1 VITTIKAHGRTRRDT
16 AALVAHLEKTESGQ
30 VVDIIRIAGSPA
42 SDMAGAFAD
51 FERIRDGSRATIA
64 FQHLPLSPGRPWTAA
79 ERDTA
84 VDRILAA
91 LGAEHHGYVLVAH
104 RNKPRARGEAGDEHF
119 HLVIAHVGPGLRAL
133 DLSYSYA
140 ELEAVRA
147 SLEIDFD
154 EPLTP
159 SRRSAAIAARLR
171 RDGRE
176 AVAERVEAAA
186 PAQSELPR
194 SGLTSRIH
202 ARLERLGI
210 AAPLVRARVISAY
223 GLDGA
228 GFEAAL
234 SEAGL
239 SCTPGDQVA
248 GAWVVRQGDV
258 LVGALD
264 RLVARP
270 RAVVAARMRS
280 LVTGVGETADPRL
293 APVEAAQR
301 EGDRDGEP
309 IPEPVVRIVDGMA
322 DSGMPQPPRLDT
334 PSPLAL
340 WQARLKQRLAL
351 EQEALK
357 RAQQRSSVPTSRWH
371 KEEEARAER
380 RTARTERARAAALV
394 QDLEASQ
401 APPGILT
408 RWFGAKKRP
417 DPNPELDAARAILA
431 HASEREANA
440 ETKLESLPDLVAH
453 EAADYAR
460 RMRIED
466 EASKTAERDA
476 ENQIAFF
483 EDALIVLDYE
493 PWRAAIGIEAIRD
506 GVRRLRRA
514 ARLTAQSHPHN
525 DPTPVDG
532 LEASLRW
539 IPRVV

>member
-1 VITTIKAHGRTRRDT
+1 
-16 AALVAHLEKTESGQ
+16 
-30 VVDIIRIAGSPA
+30 
-42 SDMAGAFAD
+42 
-51 FERIRDGSRATIA
+51 
-64 FQHLPLSPGRPWTAA
+64 
-79 ERDTA
+79 
-84 VDRILAA
+84 
-91 LGAEHHGYVLVAH
+91 
-104 RNKPRARGEAGDEHF
+104 
-119 HLVIAHVGPGLRAL
+119 VIAHVGPGLRAL

-210 AAPLVRARVISAY
+210 AAPLVRARVIAAY
-223 GLDGA
+223 ALDGA

-293 APVEAAQR
+293 TPVEAAQR
-301 EGDRDGEP
+301 EGDRDAEP

-357 RAQQRSSVPTSRWH
+357 RAQQRSSVPPDRWH
-371 KEEEARAER
+371 EEREARAER
-380 RTARTERARAAALV
+380 RAARTERANAAARVETLK
-394 QDLEASQ
+394 ASQ
-401 APPGILT
+401 ASPGILA
-408 RWFGAKKRP
+408 RWFGPRWFGPKKRP
-417 DPNPELDAARAILA
+417 DPELVAAQAALTEAYEKEALA
-431 HASEREANA
+431 EI
-440 ETKLESLPDLVAH
+440 KLESLPTLMAS
-453 EAADYAR
+453 EARDYAR

-466 EASKTAERDA
+466 EASKPAERDA
-476 ENQIAFF
+476 KDQIAFF
-483 EDALIVLDYE
+483 EDALTVLARE
-493 PWRAAIGIEAIRD
+493 PGRAAMGLEAIYD
-506 GVRRLRRA
+506 GVRRLRCADRPP
-514 ARLTAQSHPHN
+514 AQSRPHD

-539 IPRVV
+539 VPRGV

>member
-1 VITTIKAHGRTRRDT
+1 VIATIRPRGRTRRDT
-16 AALVAHLEKTESGQ
+16 AALVAHLEKTDSGQ
-30 VVDIIRIAGSPA
+30 VVDVVRIAGSPA
-42 SDMAGAFAD
+42 GDMAGAFAD
-51 FERIRDGSRATIA
+51 FERIRDGSCATIA
-64 FQHLPLSPGRPWTAA
+64 LQHLTISPGRPWTAVQ
-79 ERDTA
+79 RDEA
-84 VDRILAA
+84 VNRILAG
-91 LGAEHHGYVLVAH
+91 LGAERRGYVLVAH
-104 RNKPRARGEAGDEHF
+104 QNKPRARGEAGTEHF

-133 DLSYSYA
+133 ELSHSYA

-147 SLEIDFD
+147 RLECDFG

-159 SRRSAAIAARLR
+159 SRRSAAIAVRLR
-171 RDGRE
+171 RDGWD

-186 PAQSELPR
+186 LAQGELPR
-194 SGLTSRIH
+194 SGLTSRIR
-202 ARLERLGI
+202 AWLERLGI
-210 AAPLVRARVISAY
+210 AAPLVRARVMAAY
-223 GLDGA
+223 ALDGA

-280 LVTGVGETADPRL
+280 LVTGAGETADPRL

-301 EGDRDGEP
+301 EGDRDAEP
-309 IPEPVVRIVDGMA
+309 IPAPVVPIVDGMA
-322 DSGMPQPPRLDT
+322 RSQPPRSDA
-334 PSPLAL
+334 PSPLTQ
-340 WQARLKQRLAL
+340 WRARFVQDLAL
-351 EQEALK
+351 EQGALK

-380 RTARTERARAAALV
+380 RTARAEQARAAALV
-394 QDLEASQ
+394 QTLEARQ

-417 DPNPELDAARAILA
+417 DPELDAARAALA
-431 HASEREANA
+431 HASKREANA
-440 ETKLESLPDLVAH
+440 ETKLKNLPDLIAW

-466 EASKTAERDA
+466 EAAETAERDA
-476 ENQIAFF
+476 ENQIAFC
-483 EDALIVLDYE
+483 EDALTVLDYE
-493 PWRAAIGIEAIRD
+493 PWRAAIGIEAICD
-506 GVRRLRRA
+506 GVRQLRCVD
-514 ARLTAQSHPHN
+514 RLTAQSRPHD

-539 IPRVV
+539 VPRVV

>member
-1 VITTIKAHGRTRRDT
+1 MITTIKAHGRTRRDT

-64 FQHLPLSPGRPWTAA
+64 LQHLPLSPGRPWTAA

-84 VDRILAA
+84 VNRILAA
-91 LGAEHHGYVLVAH
+91 LGAKHHGYVLVAH

-210 AAPLVRARVISAY
+210 AAPLVRARVITAY
-223 GLDGA
+223 ALDGA

-270 RAVVAARMRS
+270 RTVVAARMQS

-293 APVEAAQR
+293 TPVEAAQR
-301 EGDRDGEP
+301 EGDRDAEP
-309 IPEPVVRIVDGMA
+309 IPEPVVRIVDGMTEV
-322 DSGMPQPPRLDT
+322 GMPQPSRLDT
-334 PSPLAL
+334 PSPFAH
-340 WQARLKQRLAL
+340 WQAQLAQGIAQEQKAL
-351 EQEALK
+351 E
-357 RAQQRSSVPTSRWH
+357 RAQQRSSVPPDRRH
-371 KEEEARAER
+371 EEREASAER
-380 RTARTERARAAALV
+380 RAARTERASAAARVETLK
-394 QDLEASQ
+394 ASQ
-401 APPGILT
+401 ASPGILA
-408 RWFGAKKRP
+408 RWFGPKKRP
-417 DPNPELDAARAILA
+417 DPELVAAQAALTDAYEKEALA
-431 HASEREANA
+431 EIKIESLSALMASEAR
-440 ETKLESLPDLVAH
+440 
-453 EAADYAR
+453 DYAR

-466 EASKTAERDA
+466 EASKPAERDA
-476 ENQIAFF
+476 RNRIAFF
-483 EDALIVLDYE
+483 EDALTVLARE
-493 PWRAAIGIEAIRD
+493 PWRAAMGLEAIYD
-506 GVRRLRRA
+506 GVLRLRCVDRPA
-514 ARLTAQSHPHN
+514 AQDRLHD

>member
-1 VITTIKAHGRTRRDT
+1 MITTIKAHGRTRRDT
-16 AALVAHLEKTESGQ
+16 AALVVHLEKTEFGQ

-64 FQHLPLSPGRPWTAA
+64 LQHLPLSPGRPWTAA

-84 VDRILAA
+84 VNRILAA

-133 DLSYSYA
+133 NLSYSYA
-140 ELEAVRA
+140 TLEAVRA
-147 SLEIDFD
+147 SLEVDFS

-159 SRRSAAIAARLR
+159 SRRSPAIAARLR
-171 RDGRE
+171 RGGRE

-186 PAQSELPR
+186 LVQSELPR

-223 GLDGA
+223 AMDRA
-228 GFEAAL
+228 GFEGAL

-239 SCTPGDQVA
+239 SCIPGDQVA

-270 RAVVAARMRS
+270 RAVMAARMRS
-280 LVTGVGETADPRL
+280 LVSCVGETADPRL

-301 EGDRDGEP
+301 EGDRDAEP
-309 IPEPVVRIVDGMA
+309 IPAPVVPIVDGMA
-322 DSGMPQPPRLDT
+322 ISQPPRSDA
-334 PSPLAL
+334 PSPLTQ
-340 WQARLKQRLAL
+340 WRARFVQDLAL
-351 EQEALK
+351 EQGALK

-417 DPNPELDAARAILA
+417 DPHPELAAARAALA